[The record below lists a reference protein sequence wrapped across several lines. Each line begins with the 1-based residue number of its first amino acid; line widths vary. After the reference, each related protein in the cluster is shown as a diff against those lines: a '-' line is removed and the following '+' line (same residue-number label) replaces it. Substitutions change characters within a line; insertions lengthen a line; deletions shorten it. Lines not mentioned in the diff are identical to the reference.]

1 MFDILKERLNGLKR
15 ANPLKD
21 FLIQSIDNNTLTNI
35 LYPPNTS
42 KATGCLQ
49 ILNSSL
55 QSKESTT
62 SVTESPGADVAQDTN
77 SSKGNPIDLRPVFLL
92 FRGIKRFAKK
102 ENFAFRVDFYQQD
115 KNSIIDS
122 GNKDRGDYGY
132 TEEIEKP
139 KGHKPIST
147 IFLGSNGVG
156 KSSVFLALELA
167 ALQTSKSLLSRGL
180 TTPTDQ
186 TISITNDPEP
196 ASTPWHSAAYIDK
209 TGEYQKYKLGLPKV
223 SKIAPAFFY
232 TEEDY
237 NILAKENCTR
247 QYLARQMGIEAIY
260 DLETTLQ
267 SIIDSLTD
275 AQNTQLEI
283 KSISEND
290 GSKNKR
296 ESQLKRKNLIL
307 KFNETHIL
315 DFKSCVKAFKK
326 GSRHNIEEI
335 RYIVGG
341 IIDDSLKELHSVAEK
356 IIPRIFDDHLDQKLG
371 EKLKIT
377 FNQKSPDIKVSYQT
391 AGGELKESTPREYFN
406 TFRFTLYV
414 VALKIALA
422 ITVMK
427 ISNIIFPIVL
437 DDVFDSTDFQ
447 NRSRLRRFASTLFD
461 SHLQIDTD
469 NHFPL
474 QLILFTQD
482 EIIADST
489 YHGIKD
495 IIGADNVKLSRIFD
509 YREAITDPQK
519 RPNDISRIMVEEEEI
534 TTISIDTSIHG
545 L

>member
-1 MFDILKERLNGLKR
+1 MFDILKNRLNGLNR

-21 FLIQSIDNNTLTNI
+21 FLIQSIDNNTLTDI
-35 LYPPNTS
+35 LYPSITP
-42 KATGCLQ
+42 KEVGWLL

-55 QSKESTT
+55 QSKKTTT
-62 SVTESPGADVAQDTN
+62 SLTASPGAEVAHDTN

-102 ENFAFRVDFYQQD
+102 ENFAYRVDFYQKD

-122 GNKDRGDYGY
+122 GNKDRVDNGY
-132 TEEIEKP
+132 TEEIENPRGYKP
-139 KGHKPIST
+139 VST

-156 KSSVFLALELA
+156 KSSVFFALELA

-180 TTPTDQ
+180 IIPTNQ
-186 TISITNDPEP
+186 TSSITNDPNP
-196 ASTPWHSAAYIDK
+196 ASTPWHSAAYIYK

-223 SKIAPAFFY
+223 PKIVPAFFY

-267 SIIDSLTD
+267 SIIDSLTE
-275 AQNTQLEI
+275 AQNTQSLLNTI
-283 KSISEND
+283 IEND
-290 GSKNKR
+290 GSKDKKQS
-296 ESQLKRKNLIL
+296 EPQRKNIIL
-307 KFNETHIL
+307 KFNTSHIL
-315 DFKSCVKAFKK
+315 DYKSCVKALKK
-326 GSRHNIEEI
+326 KPLRNIEEI
-335 RYIVGG
+335 RDIVGG
-341 IIDDSLKELHSVAEK
+341 IIDDSLNELHSVAEK
-356 IIPRIFDDHLDQKLG
+356 IIPPIFDDHLDQKLG

-391 AGGELKESTPREYFN
+391 AGGELKESNPREYFN

-437 DDVFDSTDFQ
+437 DDVFDSSDFQ
-447 NRSRLRRFASTLFD
+447 NRSGLRRFASTLFE

>member
-1 MFDILKERLNGLKR
+1 MFDILKERLNGLNR

-21 FLIQSIDNNTLTNI
+21 FLIQSIDNNTLTE
-35 LYPPNTS
+35 
-42 KATGCLQ
+42 
-49 ILNSSL
+49 ILNPSITPKVIGWLLILDSSG

-62 SVTESPGADVAQDTN
+62 SVTESPVADVAQDTN

-102 ENFAFRVDFYQQD
+102 ENFAYRVDFYQKD

-122 GNKDRGDYGY
+122 GNKDRVDNGY
-132 TEEIEKP
+132 TEEIENPRGYKP
-139 KGHKPIST
+139 VST
-147 IFLGSNGVG
+147 IFLGSNGIG

-167 ALQTSKSLLSRGL
+167 ALQTSKSLLSKGL
-180 TTPTDQ
+180 TTLIEQ
-186 TISITNDPEP
+186 TISITNDPDP
-196 ASTPWHSAAYIDK
+196 GSTLWHSAAYIYK
-209 TGEYQKYKLGLPKV
+209 TGGYQKYKLGLPEV
-223 SKIAPAFFY
+223 PKIVPAFFY

-267 SIIDSLTD
+267 SIIDSLTE
-275 AQNTQLEI
+275 AQNTQSLLNTI
-283 KSISEND
+283 IEND
-290 GSKNKR
+290 GSKDKKQS
-296 ESQLKRKNLIL
+296 EPQRKNIIL
-307 KFNETHIL
+307 KFNTSHIL
-315 DFKSCVKAFKK
+315 DYKSCVKALKK
-326 GSRHNIEEI
+326 KPLRNIEEI
-335 RYIVGG
+335 RDIVCG
-341 IIDDSLKELHSVAEK
+341 IIDSRLEELQRVAK
-356 IIPRIFDDHLDQKLG
+356 TIIPKIFKDHLDQKLG
-371 EKLKIT
+371 EELKFT
-377 FNQKSPDIKVSYQT
+377 FNQKSPEIKVSYTT
-391 AGGELKESTPREYFN
+391 ADGELKESTPREYFN

-447 NRSRLRRFASTLFD
+447 NRSRLRRFASTLFE
-461 SHLQIDTD
+461 SHLQLNPA